1 MNFAAA
7 MRTKIIAGNWK
18 MNKTLEEGQAL
29 VTEIRGIVRDE
40 HTGKSQVVLCP
51 PFTSLAAAARLLEGT
66 GISLGAQNCHYEDN
80 GAFTGE
86 ISPLMVKST
95 GAQYVIIGHSERRQY
110 FGETGELLFKKTKAA
125 IRHGLKVIFCVG
137 ETLKEREEKIFFKVV
152 ETQLQEGLF
161 ALDRKEFTSVVIAYE
176 PVWAIG
182 TGLTASPEQ
191 AQEMH
196 NYIRKVIG
204 MHYTEEIAETTSI
217 LYGGSM
223 KPDNAAGLM
232 AQADIDGGLIGG
244 AALKARDFADII
256 KAVG

>member
-1 MNFAAA
+1 
-7 MRTKIIAGNWK
+7 
-18 MNKTLEEGQAL
+18 
-29 VTEIRGIVRDE
+29 
-40 HTGKSQVVLCP
+40 
-51 PFTSLAAAARLLEGT
+51 
-66 GISLGAQNCHYEDN
+66 
-80 GAFTGE
+80 
-86 ISPLMVKST
+86 
-95 GAQYVIIGHSERRQY
+95 
-110 FGETGELLFKKTKAA
+110 
-125 IRHGLKVIFCVG
+125 VG

-152 ETQLQEGLF
+152 ESQLQEGLF
-161 ALDRKEFTSVVIAYE
+161 NLDRKEFSSVILAYE

-182 TGLTASPEQ
+182 TGLTATPEQ

-204 MHYTEEIAETTSI
+204 MHYTEEIADETPI

-232 AQADIDGGLIGG
+232 SKPDIDGGLIGG